1 MVKSFSDI
9 DRLIKGKNIGTKVL
23 SVAAAAEDHVIQ
35 AVTQARDIGI
45 IKVILVGD
53 EKKIRDIADENGL
66 DLNGIRIIDC
76 EDPAEASKIAV
87 SLVRSGDAQILMKG
101 LVDTSVYIKAV
112 LDRDNGLRQSR
123 LLNYVAVF
131 ETQGFD
137 RLLYMTDPGINI
149 EPTLEEKEIMMRNS
163 VSLAKAMGRDC
174 PNVAFISPIEKINVK
189 MDSTLHAKAIK
200 EKYLGSKDFAVDG
213 PLALD
218 LAVSQEAAKIKG
230 VSSDVCGKADIL
242 IVNDIGVGNALY
254 KSLVHF
260 SGAKSGGIV
269 LGASAPVLL
278 VSRADS
284 METKLNSIKMGVL
297 VSDYYNSI

>member
-1 MVKSFSDI
+1 MINSFEDI
-9 DRLIKGKNIGTKVL
+9 DKIIKEENFGTKVL

-35 AVTQARDIGI
+35 AVTKARDMGI
-45 IKVILVGD
+45 VDVILVGD
-53 EKKIRDIADENGL
+53 ENKIRTIADDNGL
-66 DLNGIRIIDC
+66 DLSGIRIIDC
-76 EDPAEASKIAV
+76 KDPAEASRVAV
-87 SLVRSGDAQILMKG
+87 GLVSSGEAHILMKG

-112 LDRDNGLRQSR
+112 LNKENGLRKSR

-131 ETQGFD
+131 ETQKSD

-149 EPTLEEKEIMMRNS
+149 EPNLEEKEIMMKNS
-163 VSLAKAMGRDC
+163 VSLAKALGNEC
-174 PNVAFISPIEKINVK
+174 PNVAFISPIEKINTK
-189 MDSTLHAKAIK
+189 MDSTLHAQAIK
-200 EKYLGSKDFAVDG
+200 EKYSESTDFSVDG

-230 VSSDVCGKADIL
+230 VSSEVCGKADIL

-260 SGAKSGGIV
+260 GSAKSGGIV

-278 VSRADS
+278 FSRADS
-284 METKLNSIKMGVL
+284 TETKLNGIKMGVL
-297 VSDYYNSI
+297 LSDYYDNI